1 MMNKEEWKPIKD
13 YESKYEVSNYGSIRS
28 LDYNNTGVIKLLKP
42 QRRTHTGNDYLFVNF
57 SGKMKFIHRLV
68 AEAFIENTDN
78 KPCVNHKNGDKTD
91 NRVENLEWCTYQEN
105 ENHSRKVLKK
115 KVNVNN
121 YHKMR
126 KERDYYKNIIDKAI
140 EYINKYKR
148 IYDVDGSEENML
160 DEFNILA
167 SPKKLIEILGDKNE

>member
-105 ENHSRKVLKK
+105 ENHSRKILKK

-140 EYINKYKR
+140 EYIKECTSSED
-148 IYDVDGSEENML
+148 IYENFI
-160 DEFNILA
+160 DTYEA
-167 SPKKLIEILGDKNE
+167 KKLLEILGGKE

>member
-13 YESKYEVSNYGSIRS
+13 YENKYEVSNYGSIRS

-78 KPCVNHKNGDKTD
+78 KPCVNHKNGNKTD

-121 YHKMR
+121 YNKVR
-126 KERDYYKNIIDKAI
+126 KERDNYKNIIDKAI
-140 EYINKYKR
+140 EYINKHIR
-148 IYDVDGSEENML
+148 IDDEYPAYMELLIEER
-160 DEFNILA
+160 DEL
-167 SPKKLIEILGDKNE
+167 LEILGGKE